1 MYLDF
6 AKDVCEVSELLKHS
20 IAKVGKYTGKM
31 PVPDRKVVD
40 RKFLSGDITV
50 LVATE
55 SFELGVDN
63 PNI

>member
-1 MYLDF
+1 MY
-6 AKDVCEVSELLKHS
+6 AKFQNFSKHS
-20 IAKVGKYTGKM
+20 IVKVGKYTGKM
-31 PVPDRKVVD
+31 PVPECKVVD
-40 RKFLSGDITV
+40 QKLLSGDITV